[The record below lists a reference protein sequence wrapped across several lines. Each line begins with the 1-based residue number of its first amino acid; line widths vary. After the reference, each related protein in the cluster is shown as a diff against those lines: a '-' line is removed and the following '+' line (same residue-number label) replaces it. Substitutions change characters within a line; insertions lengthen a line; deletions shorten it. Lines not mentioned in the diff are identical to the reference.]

1 MALTNTFSDEELISQ
16 LRMQFEREEMFDLDW
31 KTIFNQIVERKND
44 YYLRF
49 RRRELSIDKITGAV
63 TEVTK

>member
-1 MALTNTFSDEELISQ
+1 MALTNTFSDAELISQ

-31 KTIFNQIVERKND
+31 KTIFNQIQEREKD

-49 RRRELSIDKITGAV
+49 RRREFSIDKVTGAV